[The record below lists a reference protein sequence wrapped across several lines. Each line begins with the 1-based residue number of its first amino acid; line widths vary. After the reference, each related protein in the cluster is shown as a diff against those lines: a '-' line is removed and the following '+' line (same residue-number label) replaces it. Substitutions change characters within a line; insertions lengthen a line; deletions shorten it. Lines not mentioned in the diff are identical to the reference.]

1 MVATAVYLTSAS
13 STVHYFRREGHGL
26 GPNTPANRNEAD
38 DYYARS
44 DDEHRK
50 ASRWRGS
57 GAAAL
62 GLTGHVEPGEF
73 RRVLQGYV
81 PGTDIRLGRLRDG
94 EHEHRPGL
102 DITLSAP
109 KSVSLEALLGGPGA
123 ARAMRAHDA
132 AVRATLA
139 FIETRLLRTRRWS
152 REERRSVQVNAP
164 MLVAAT
170 FRHITSRNNDP
181 QLHTHC
187 VIANMTRDGGQ
198 WRSAEIGLLRRSEK
212 LIGAYYRNEL
222 AHGLRKAGF
231 ALRPSMIGRVPGFEI
246 SGWPRAALEAFSSRR
261 RQILDFIR
269 EKGWRYDARTAQM
282 ATLATRARKNEPRR
296 AELEALWRDFAG
308 ERGLAKRTLRKIGAR
323 RPEPPTAL
331 EIAWRVLEQ
340 LEERASVFPAR
351 EALGLALAHMPGLY
365 RLEEIEGA
373 FAELQRDKHLLPA
386 IRRGVGEAWTTARA
400 VKAEREVLSRMKAG
414 MGAVRPLAAN
424 AVPEEALAGLSEGQR
439 EAVRSIL
446 ESRDRVLGVQGHAG
460 SGKTVMLRRAV
471 SCLGGRRVLGLA
483 PSASAA
489 RTLSRETGLAC
500 RTLQWF
506 LTRCREAA
514 DGVADRETLAVL
526 KERYGGA
533 VVVVD
538 EMSLAGTA
546 QARALLRIAERLD
559 IARLVLVGD
568 KRQLRGV
575 EAGQPFRQMQQ
586 AGMAVVEMDEL
597 RRQRDPDLRAAI
609 GEMIE
614 GEPGAALERLGSN
627 LQEVPAEEIAPVA
640 AALWLRLSAEARAGT
655 ALLVPTRALRAQVEE
670 AVREGLEAEG
680 ALRGRAMEIETLVP
694 LNLTRAETGDPR
706 NWREGDIALFNRDMK
721 HYRIVRDDACTV
733 MEVEEDRV
741 RLAHG
746 DGRPRHL
753 KPGSDLR
760 YRLDLFEPTT
770 LRIRE
775 GERLRWTRNDRERG
789 LANGD
794 RLEVLETGETALC
807 MRLADGREM
816 TFARDDPQLRHLAYA
831 YASTVHAAQGQ
842 THDRVIAVLDT
853 GAGPLVNRQT
863 LYVQLSR
870 AREQAVV
877 LTDNREQLVDT
888 LEANTGERLTALEAI
903 GEAAA
908 ETEAAVPAKQAV
920 SVEAATAFLDG
931 LRAERQHR
939 RETGRRLAEAKA
951 ALSAARARADEA
963 ERAFAALPAGGLG
976 DRRALRDRIAAA
988 ERARDAEAGAAAA
1001 AGAFTDAAAAA
1012 GRAPGGDDI
1021 GAART
1026 NGSGRRARLY
1036 RSLDA
1041 ALAAA
1046 DAASERLAPAGAL
1059 FDRDIHTASIER
1071 HGAAAQEAATAF
1083 SALAD
1088 RARAAGEAAL
1098 ARDAAARA
1106 GALDLE
1112 RQRWAHRRAGRRILA
1127 ALRAEQEMAPPL
1139 TAADVQ
1145 AWRAL
1150 RERQVAARDEAGAL
1164 AAKVADALEA
1174 GAPGRAA
1181 RWRDRAGQYR
1191 GQAVTT
1197 RGTLRSLD
1205 DLEAQIRMAAPQDA
1219 AAWRAAAEA
1228 AEALMKGAGHA
1239 LREGAKAAAGRAEAQ
1254 RGEAEAARGCRRIID
1269 AVYEAWDAAG
1279 EGAIV
1284 YRPGI
1289 EPLDAEAARLLATPW
1304 LSDDER
1310 RFLEQFQALIASETR
1325 TRDTIRDM
1333 IGRARAHLDA
1343 YPAILDRALAPEP
1356 PPPAPEEQASRPG
1369 LLGRALGLFRAEDDI
1384 PARPAPEPGPRALN
1398 DIDPDYR
1405 KWDVR
1410 AEQFV
1415 KTFRNWRAIDDAA
1428 HSDHVDRCWIDMAD
1442 LVAEIEAIRRAARDP
1457 EAQLHRI
1464 ELPDAGAFAAADQ
1477 RHDPGRLDMLMRAV
1491 TRPEDERD
1499 RDALVEL
1506 ARRNRAWPEETL
1518 AAFRR
1523 HVREAVDPDDRL
1535 SLFRLAQGLPADL
1548 ARSFENLSGECWRHM
1563 GQIYARRQELTRGY
1577 GLSY

>member
-1 MVATAVYLTSAS
+1 MVATVVSLTSAS

-26 GPNTPANRNEAD
+26 GAPANDDERD

-62 GLTGHVEPGEF
+62 GLSGHVEPGEF
-73 RRVLQGYV
+73 RRVLQGHV
-81 PGTDIRLGRLRDG
+81 PGTGIRLGRRRDG
-94 EHEHRPGL
+94 EHEHRPGV

-152 REERRSVQVNAP
+152 PEERRSVQVNAP
-164 MLVAAT
+164 LLVAAT

-212 LIGAYYRNEL
+212 LVGAFYRNEL

-296 AELEALWRDFAG
+296 SELEALWRDFA
-308 ERGLAKRTLRKIGAR
+308 EEHGLAKRTLRKIGVRHAV
-323 RPEPPTAL
+323 PPTAL

-340 LEERASVFPAR
+340 LEERASVFPER
-351 EALGLALAHMPGLY
+351 EALALALAHRPGLY

-373 FAELQRDKHLLPA
+373 FADLQRDRHLLPA
-386 IRRGVGEAWTTARA
+386 IRRGVGSAWTTARA
-400 VKAEREVLSRMKAG
+400 VRAEREVLWRMKAG
-414 MGAVRPLAAN
+414 IGAVRPLAAH
-424 AVPEEALAGLSEGQR
+424 AVPEEALAGLSDGQR

-471 SCLGGRRVLGLA
+471 SCLGGRPVLGLA

-506 LTRCREAA
+506 LTRCREVA
-514 DGVADRETLAVL
+514 DGVADAETLVRL

-546 QARALLRIAERLD
+546 QARSLLRIVERLEV
-559 IARLVLVGD
+559 ARLVLVGD

-586 AGMAVVEMDEL
+586 AGMGVVEMDEL
-597 RRQRDPDLRAAI
+597 RRQRDPDLRAAV

-614 GEPGAALERLGSN
+614 GEPGAALARLGGN

-640 AALWLRLSAEARAGT
+640 AGLWLRLSAQARAAT
-655 ALLVPTRALRAQVEE
+655 ALLVPTRALRAGVEE

-680 ALRGRAMEIETLVP
+680 TLHGRAMEIETLVP

-721 HYRIVRDDACTV
+721 HYRIARDDACTV
-733 MEVEEDRV
+733 MAVEEDRV

-753 KPGSDLR
+753 KPGSELR
-760 YRLDLFEPTT
+760 YRLDLFEAKT

-775 GERLRWTRNDRERG
+775 GERLRWTRNDRQRG

-794 RLEVLETGETALC
+794 RMEVLEIGKGVLW
-807 MRLADGREM
+807 MGLPDGREM
-816 TFARDDPQLRHLAYA
+816 SFARNDPQLRHLAYA

-853 GAGPLVNRQT
+853 GAGPLVNQQT
-863 LYVQLSR
+863 LYVQLGR

-877 LTDNREQLVDT
+877 LTDNREQLVET
-888 LEANTGERLTALEAI
+888 LEANTGARLTALEAI
-903 GEAAA
+903 GEAD
-908 ETEAAVPAKQAV
+908 TAVPAKSAIRA
-920 SVEAATAFLDG
+920 ETAAQFLDG
-931 LRAERQHR
+931 MRADR
-939 RETGRRLAEAKA
+939 RYQGEARRRLVEAEA
-951 ALSAARARADEA
+951 ALSAARARAEEA

-976 DRRALRDRIAAA
+976 DRQALRARIAAV
-988 ERARDAEAGAAAA
+988 ERAQDAEAAVAEAFTEAAAA
-1001 AGAFTDAAAAA
+1001 AGHD
-1012 GRAPGGDDI
+1012 GHDI
-1021 GAART
+1021 EAART
-1026 NGSGRRARLY
+1026 NGSGMQARLY
-1036 RSLDA
+1036 RILNV

-1046 DAASERLAPAGAL
+1046 DVASER
-1059 FDRDIHTASIER
+1059 
-1071 HGAAAQEAATAF
+1071 
-1083 SALAD
+1083 
-1088 RARAAGEAAL
+1088 
-1098 ARDAAARA
+1098 
-1106 GALDLE
+1106 
-1112 RQRWAHRRAGRRILA
+1112 HRRAGRRILA

-1164 AAKVADALEA
+1164 AATVADALEA

-1181 RWRDRAGQYR
+1181 RWRDQAGQYR
-1191 GQAVTT
+1191 GQAVAT
-1197 RGTLRSLD
+1197 RGTLRALD

-1228 AEALMKGAGHA
+1228 AEALMEGAGQA
-1239 LREGAKAAAGRAEAQ
+1239 LREEAKAAAGR
-1254 RGEAEAARGCRRIID
+1254 RGQAEAARGCRRILD
-1269 AVYEAWDAAG
+1269 AVDEAAAAAG
-1279 EGAIV
+1279 KGAII
-1284 YRPGI
+1284 YQPGI
-1289 EPLDAEAARLLATPW
+1289 EPLGAEAARLLATLW

-1310 RFLEQFQALIASETR
+1310 LFLENVQALIDSEIGL
-1325 TRDTIRDM
+1325 RDTIRDV
-1333 IGRARAHLDA
+1333 IGRARAHLET
-1343 YPAILDRALAPEP
+1343 YPAILDRALAPP
-1356 PPPAPEEQASRPG
+1356 PPPAPEEEAARPG
-1369 LLGRALGLFRAEDDI
+1369 LIGRALGLFRTEDDI
-1384 PARPAPEPGPRALN
+1384 PARPVPEPGSRALN
-1398 DIDPDYR
+1398 DVDPDYR
-1405 KWDVR
+1405 KWDIR

-1415 KTFRNWRAIDDAA
+1415 KTFRNWRAIDDPA
-1428 HSDHVDRCWIDMAD
+1428 HSDHVDRRWIDMAD
-1442 LVAEIEAIRRAARDP
+1442 LVGEIEGIRRAARDP
-1457 EAQLHRI
+1457 EAGPRRI
-1464 ELPDAGAFAAADQ
+1464 ELPAAGAFAAGDQ
-1477 RHDPGRLDMLMRAV
+1477 RHDPGRLDMLMHAV

-1518 AAFRR
+1518 ASFRR
-1523 HVREAVDPDDRL
+1523 HVRETVDPDDRL
-1535 SLFRLAQGLPADL
+1535 SLSGLAQDLPAEL
-1548 ARSFENLSGECWRHM
+1548 ARSFENLSAECWRHM
-1563 GQIYARRQELTRGY
+1563 GEIYARRQELTRGY